1 LNRNRSFAARLT
13 LAFAL
18 LLAGFGLVVALIGWK
33 MQEGHDQEAMQRQS
47 HGLARHIVERWPQV
61 APGRTEAGERE
72 ARDALLTML
81 KSVNPGIQVY
91 VLDATGGIDAY
102 IGEPGMVRQR
112 TVDLEPVRRF
122 LAGYALPLH
131 GTDPMGSN
139 LPRIFSAAA
148 FPARAGETAPPG
160 YLYIVL
166 DGQHRDPLAQPLAA
180 GRLWLGAGAAAAAG
194 LAMTLLL
201 GMFTFSRL
209 TRPLRDL
216 ERRMR
221 AYSARGASLPVSM
234 GPNHPGRPTL
244 HDEVAAIGEAFDQ
257 MTTRVEAQGARA
269 HQQARAHRE
278 IMAGVAHDLRTPLT
292 ALHGHLEAMK
302 QLDDAPPGIRDR
314 LLGAALA
321 QSDRVR
327 RLSQQLFELVSLQ
340 AVDQILHRE
349 RFLLDELVV
358 DAVQKFELIRH
369 PAPILLAGPPPG
381 RLELD
386 ADLQLVERA
395 LTNLIDNAIRHAP
408 GGMPVRV
415 TMTRTAH
422 EAQVLIEDDGPG
434 LPEDIGHRLNEGSSV
449 RDPPVRRAG
458 GGIGGLGLAIAQ
470 RVAILHG
477 GRLQSLPPAGRGTRM
492 CLALPLAA

>member
-1 LNRNRSFAARLT
+1 MKRNRSFAARLT

-18 LLAGFGLVVALIGWK
+18 LLAGFGVVVALIGWK
-33 MQEGHDQEAMQRQS
+33 LQHGHDQESMQRQS

-61 APGRTEAGERE
+61 GPGRIDAGERE
-72 ARDALLTML
+72 ARDELLAML
-81 KSVNPGIQVY
+81 KGVNPAIQVY
-91 VLDATGGIDAY
+91 VLDGAGGIDAY
-102 IGEPGMVRQR
+102 IGEPGMVRQH
-112 TVDLEPVRRF
+112 TVDLGPVRRF
-122 LAGYALPLH
+122 LAGHALPLH

-148 FPARAGETAPPG
+148 FPARAGEAGPSG

-166 DGQHRDPLAQPLAA
+166 DGQARDPLAQPMAA
-180 GRLWLGAGAAAAAG
+180 GRLWLGAAAAAAG
-194 LAMTLLL
+194 LCMTLLL

-221 AYSARGASLPVSM
+221 AYSARGATLPALA
-234 GPNHPGRPTL
+234 GPNRPTPR
-244 HDEVAAIGEAFDQ
+244 DEVAAIGEAFDQ
-257 MTTRVEAQGARA
+257 MTTRLEAQAARA

-278 IMAGVAHDLRTPLT
+278 MMAGVAHDLRTPLT

-358 DAVQKFELIRH
+358 DAVQKFELTRH
-369 PAPILLAGPPPG
+369 PAPVLLAGPPPG

-386 ADLQLVERA
+386 ADLQLIERA

-408 GGMPVRV
+408 GGTPVRV
-415 TMTRTAH
+415 TMTRTAD

-434 LPEDIGHRLNEGSSV
+434 LPEDIGYRLNEGSSL
-449 RDPPVRRAG
+449 RDPPMRRAG

-477 GRLQSLPPAGRGTRM
+477 GRLQSLPPAGTGTRM